1 MNWEDEGFVIEK
13 RRFRENAIILD
24 VFTNK
29 LGKTS
34 GIVYGGTSR
43 KVRNHLQLM
52 NKIFIIH
59 ASKSENKIG
68 YFKTE
73 LIKPISPKYFDN
85 KHKILCLN
93 SLSSILKSTLP
104 ENQSQK
110 KIYESLCFLLDN
122 FSKENWINLYLNWEV
137 QLIQYLG
144 FGFNIDKADTQKNFD
159 ENTITINVDNV
170 SYKMPKFLISKNKEK
185 LNNDDIYNGLS
196 FARNLLEN
204 KFFNPNNLRF
214 PYSRKL
220 LEKKFI

>member
-1 MNWEDEGFVIEK
+1 MNWEDEGFVIGK

-24 VFTNK
+24 VFTCK
-29 LGKTS
+29 FGKTS

-52 NKIFIIH
+52 NKIFLIH
-59 ASKSENKIG
+59 TSKSENKIG

-73 LIKPISPKYFDN
+73 LIKPISPVYFDN
-85 KHKILCLN
+85 KNKILCLN

-104 ENQSQK
+104 ENQAQK
-110 KIYESLCFLLDN
+110 KIYTSLCYLLDN
-122 FSKENWINLYLNWEV
+122 FSKDNWMSLYLNWEV
-137 QLIQYLG
+137 ELIQYLG
-144 FGFNIDKADTQKNFD
+144 FGFNINKVDTKKDFN
-159 ENTITINVDNV
+159 ENTITLNVDNV
-170 SYKMPKFLISKNKEK
+170 SYKIPKFLISKNSEK
-185 LNNDDIYNGLS
+185 VNNNHIYNGLN
-196 FARNLLEN
+196 FVRNLLEN

>member
-1 MNWEDEGFVIEK
+1 MNWEDEGFVIGK

-24 VFTNK
+24 VFTCK
-29 LGKTS
+29 FGKTS

-52 NKIFIIH
+52 NKIFLIH
-59 ASKSENKIG
+59 TSKSENKIG
-68 YFKTE
+68 YLKTE
-73 LIKPISPKYFDN
+73 LIKPISPLYFDN
-85 KHKILCLN
+85 KNKILCLN

-104 ENQSQK
+104 ENQAQK
-110 KIYESLCFLLDN
+110 KIYNSLYYLLDN
-122 FSKENWINLYLNWEV
+122 FSKDNWMSLYLNWEV
-137 QLIQYLG
+137 ELIQYLG
-144 FGFNIDKADTQKNFD
+144 FGFNINRADTKKDFN

-170 SYKMPKFLISKNKEK
+170 SYKMPKFLISKNLEK
-185 LNNDDIYNGLS
+185 ISNNDIYNGLN
-196 FARNLLEN
+196 FVRNLLEN

>member
-1 MNWEDEGFVIEK
+1 MNWEDEGFVIGK

-24 VFTNK
+24 VFTYK
-29 LGKTS
+29 FGKTS

-52 NKIFIIH
+52 NKIFLIH
-59 ASKSENKIG
+59 TSKSENKIG

-73 LIKPISPKYFDN
+73 LIKPISPVYFDN
-85 KHKILCLN
+85 KNKILCLN

-104 ENQSQK
+104 ENQAQK
-110 KIYESLCFLLDN
+110 KIYTSLCYLLDN
-122 FSKENWINLYLNWEV
+122 FSKDNWMSLYLNWEV
-137 QLIQYLG
+137 ELIQYLG
-144 FGFNIDKADTQKNFD
+144 FGFNINKVDTKKDFN
-159 ENTITINVDNV
+159 ENTITLNVDNV
-170 SYKMPKFLISKNKEK
+170 SYKIPKFLISKNSEK
-185 LNNDDIYNGLS
+185 VNNNDIYNGLN
-196 FARNLLEN
+196 FVRNLLEN

>member
-1 MNWEDEGFVIEK
+1 MNWEDEGFVIGK

-24 VFTNK
+24 VFTCK
-29 LGKTS
+29 FGKIS

-52 NKIFIIH
+52 NKIFLIH
-59 ASKSENKIG
+59 TSKSENKIG

-73 LIKPISPKYFDN
+73 LIKPISPVYFDN
-85 KHKILCLN
+85 KNKILCLN

-104 ENQSQK
+104 ENQAQK
-110 KIYESLCFLLDN
+110 KIYTSLCYLLDN
-122 FSKENWINLYLNWEV
+122 FSKDNWMSLYLNWEV
-137 QLIQYLG
+137 ELIQYLG
-144 FGFNIDKADTQKNFD
+144 FGFNINRADTKKDFN

-170 SYKMPKFLISKNKEK
+170 SYKMPKFLISKNLEK
-185 LNNDDIYNGLS
+185 ISNNDIYNGLN
-196 FARNLLEN
+196 FVRNLLEN